1 MIIQTQEISKA
12 EIMQRINS
20 RKNEETISFE
30 KAYIEGKKFIN
41 KLWKNL
47 VNL

>member
-1 MIIQTQEISKA
+1 MITQTQEISKT
-12 EIMQRINS
+12 EIMQKIYL

-41 KLWKNL
+41 KLWRN
-47 VNL
+47 V